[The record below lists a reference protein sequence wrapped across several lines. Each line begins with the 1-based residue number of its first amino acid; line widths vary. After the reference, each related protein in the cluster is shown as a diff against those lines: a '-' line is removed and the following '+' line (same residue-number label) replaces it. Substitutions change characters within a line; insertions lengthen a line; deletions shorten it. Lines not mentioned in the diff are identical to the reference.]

1 MTKVSI
7 IVPVYNVEAYLT
19 KCLDSLVNQSL
30 KDIEIIVVNDGSP
43 DNSQKIINKYT
54 QKYACVKGYI
64 KENGGLSDARNYG
77 LKKAHGEYILFV
89 DSDDYIERQMVEKMY
104 HHAIKNKLDVV
115 VCDTINVY
123 PDGHEQVIKSNVDY
137 ADNNLENYLIS
148 PPMACIR
155 LFKKD
160 IFNKLAF
167 KKGIFYEDLELTPKV
182 VNITKKV
189 GFLDEPLYYYLQR
202 SGSIMKQKAFN
213 DHLLDIFDVLKSNK
227 EALAKTYPLAIEYM
241 YITHLLR
248 TATLRFLEYD
258 HNKQYIQ
265 RIVKEIKDNYPNWQ
279 KNPYYQKS
287 SMKLKLICLLAY
299 HKQLKVL
306 KIIKKITKK

>member
-1 MTKVSI
+1 MIKVSI
-7 IVPVYNVEAYLT
+7 IVPVYNVETYLA
-19 KCLDSLVNQSL
+19 KCLDSLVNQTL
-30 KDIEIIVVNDGSP
+30 KDIEVIVVNDGSP
-43 DNSQKIINKYT
+43 DNSEKIIDKYT
-54 QKYACVKGYI
+54 KKYSNIKGYI

-77 LKKAHGEYILFV
+77 LKKAHGEYVLFV
-89 DSDDYIERQMVEKMY
+89 DSDDYIDSQMVEKMY
-104 HHAIKNKLDVV
+104 HQAIKNKLDVV

-123 PDGHEQVIKSNVDY
+123 PDGHEQIIKSNVDY
-137 ADNNLENYLIS
+137 ADNDLENYLIS

-160 IFNKLAF
+160 IFNKITF
-167 KKGIFYEDLELTPKV
+167 KKGIFYEDLEMTPKV

-189 GFLDEPLYYYLQR
+189 GFINEPLYYYLQR

-213 DHLLDIFDVLKSNK
+213 DKLLDIFDVLNSNRK
-227 EALAKTYPLAIEYM
+227 ALQKNYPMAIEYM

-248 TATLRFLEYD
+248 TASLRFLEYTNAD
-258 HNKQYIQ
+258 KYLD
-265 RIVKEIKDNYPNWQ
+265 RIVKEIKENYPNWQ

-287 SMKLKLICLLAY
+287 SMKLKIICLLAY